1 MNHKKQGWLRVE
13 KINTDYRQRKFS
25 KMLFFLKKK
34 IYGGVVASVLCRKEH
49 ATELLEMSD
58 CYYSHVI
65 VVALPRSL
73 YSLILLSCSC
83 SISAQ

>member
-1 MNHKKQGWLRVE
+1 M
-13 KINTDYRQRKFS
+13 
-25 KMLFFLKKK
+25 
-34 IYGGVVASVLCRKEH
+34 ASVLCRKEH

>member
-1 MNHKKQGWLRVE
+1 M
-13 KINTDYRQRKFS
+13 
-25 KMLFFLKKK
+25 
-34 IYGGVVASVLCRKEH
+34 ASVLCRKEH
-49 ATELLEMSD
+49 ATEVVEMSD

-65 VVALPRSL
+65 VVAPPRSL